1 MITLHSIIKD
11 DVFNDAACLGAAT
24 NTFFPS
30 NTVGYDAARATCAEC
45 PLMTKQS
52 CLELAMH
59 AEKGTGPSGRAGM
72 FGGYTP
78 TDRDQLQQ
86 ERDNR

>member
-11 DVFNDAACLGAAT
+11 DVFNDAACLGASAD
-24 NTFFPS
+24 TFFPAKAEDY
-30 NTVGYDAARATCAEC
+30 TAPRATCAEC
-45 PLMTKQS
+45 PLMTRET

-72 FGGYTP
+72 FGGLTP
-78 TDRDQLQQ
+78 TERSQLQQ
-86 ERDNR
+86 ERDTA